1 MNKPTRKHQ
10 NADADWGKL
19 EALLDKE
26 ETNRLIEKT
35 VGWQL
40 IQGALEKNFKFKRF
54 GQAIKFIDEV
64 AKIAEKENHHPE
76 ILLWN
81 IINVKLSLKTY
92 CINGLS
98 KLDFLLASE
107 IDKIDSTD

>member
-1 MNKPTRKHQ
+1 MNTRTRKPQ
-10 NADADWGKL
+10 KADANWGKL
-19 EALLDKE
+19 EAILNKG
-26 ETNRLIEKT
+26 ETNRLIAKT

-40 IQGALEKNFKFKRF
+40 IHGALEKNFKFERF
-54 GQAIKFIDEV
+54 GHAIRFIDEV
-64 AKIAEKENHHPE
+64 AEIAEKENHHPE